1 MMDKVEEV
9 RELKVSG
16 HTHPNKLG
24 GAISNYLEEEGEV
37 VVTGMG
43 KDAVNQMVKGVIV
56 GKSNLASMA
65 KSVDI
70 DMGFKNR
77 HDDVDGSAVTVIA
90 FYLTLN

>member
-1 MMDKVEEV
+1 MDKVEKV

-70 DMGFKNR
+70 DIGFKNR
-77 HDDVDGSAVTVIA
+77 HDGDDGSEVTVIA
-90 FYLTLN
+90 VFLKLK